1 MSSQRIC
8 NCTADLIYILPCNF
22 KYASSGKISSRKV
35 IKFLEKL
42 KKTNKQTNKKKKKK
56 KNKKKKKKKKKKFR
70 AYMDTFP
77 IETSSVKIFIG
88 RNFSVWNFQSMKSHV
103 KMNSLFL
110 KFFCYITWFDKT

>member
-42 KKTNKQTNKKKKKK
+42 KKTNKQTNKQT
-56 KNKKKKKKKKKKFR
+56 NKKKKFR